1 MRRLVAML
9 RGITA
14 RDPFIVFLGV
24 AGAIFLLYWA
34 VSARRET
41 IDVPRSVQQSL
52 SDDYAMMAGN
62 APDAAAKAKLIHDY
76 VADEL
81 LFREA
86 VDRGMH
92 MTDKTT
98 KQRLIDRVRFLIAGA
113 PPEPGEDALIG
124 YYATHRDL
132 YRAEPRL
139 SLTHVF
145 FEKAPVDAS
154 VLLARLQSGGTVKG
168 DDFWM
173 GHDLPDYGVSMLRGM
188 FGAPFLDAL
197 NKAQTGTWI
206 GPLRSTRGWHFAR
219 VRDRGAAAMLPY
231 PAVRDQ
237 VKQDYLAAETGA
249 LVDKEVARLEERYH
263 IRVEP

>member
-1 MRRLVAML
+1 
-9 RGITA
+9 
-14 RDPFIVFLGV
+14 
-24 AGAIFLLYWA
+24 
-34 VSARRET
+34 
-41 IDVPRSVQQSL
+41 VPRSVQKSL
-52 SDDYAMMAGN
+52 SDDYEMMAGK

-113 PPEPGEDALIG
+113 PPEPSEDQLIG

-139 SLTHVF
+139 SLDHVF
-145 FEKAPVDAS
+145 FEKAPVDAPA
-154 VLLARLQSGGTVKG
+154 LLARLQSGGTVQG

-173 GHDLPDYGVSMLRGM
+173 GHDLPDYGVSMVRGM

-197 NKAQTGTWI
+197 NEAQTGTWI

-219 VRDRGAAAMLPY
+219 VRDRASAAMLPY

-237 VKQDYLAAETGA
+237 VRQDYLAAETGA
-249 LVDKEVARLEERYH
+249 LVDKEVARLEDGYR